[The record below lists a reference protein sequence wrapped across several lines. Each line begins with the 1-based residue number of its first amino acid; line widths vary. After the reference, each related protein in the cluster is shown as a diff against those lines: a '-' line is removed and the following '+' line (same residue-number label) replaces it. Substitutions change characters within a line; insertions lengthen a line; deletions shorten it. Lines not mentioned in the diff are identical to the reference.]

1 VGTLALAFGVL
12 AVAGAGLL
20 FSACLRL
27 RSAIG
32 FLLAAY
38 LLASAEIVS
47 VSLLLS
53 TGRWLTRDALLGVI
67 GVVFGVAVVVWATL
81 GRPRPPLTG
90 ASIRSLRL
98 TLRDPI
104 LVLLAGLTVVSQLYL
119 LAVSLTVPQSVTD
132 TMLYHLP
139 RSALWK
145 QQHAVSYVANVKEAA
160 VNVFPP
166 NAEIETAATMV
177 LSGGDR
183 FVGLVQLV
191 AVAFACIA
199 IVGVARRLGF
209 DRQAAVF
216 AALAFSTFTVVMLQT
231 PTALNDLVVA
241 SFLIACAY
249 FALGAARID
258 LALSALAL
266 ALALGTKLTTVF
278 ALPALALVVFGSQPR
293 RRWLAVALYG
303 AAGIALGSI
312 WLLVNVVET
321 GRLDGG
327 VPIAPENQELA
338 YRILRSVADLLEMS
352 DAEGN
357 GLLVSPLWGV
367 AALLLA
373 LVGAAALCLR
383 KRWRAGALVGLA
395 GVFAFVSLPLLVTW
409 TQVAAQVARHA
420 RVAIGFGGAVSG
432 PRLPEGFYES
442 PMHSSYGLAFVL
454 LFLGSGTIVAAD
466 IARRRSSFAV
476 LAALIGV
483 PLTLLITAIAIG
495 FDPQH
500 LRYLAFPVALAASV
514 FGIVLR
520 VRALAWMAGGL
531 AAVTVLV
538 SLAYFVPRPGG
549 LTLFAANRGV
559 DHTARWFVQGQSGKG
574 DPDAFR
580 FLEEKVPADVTVAV
594 AAERNTYLY
603 PLWDSGLRRSVVFV
617 PASDRVSEGV
627 DWLVVG
633 PSRVMDDAKLDRAGW
648 RLEIASEGGWRIFG
662 R

>member
-1 VGTLALAFGVL
+1 VGTLVLAFGAT

-38 LLASAEIVS
+38 LLASAEIVA

-53 TGRWLTRDALLGVI
+53 TERWLTRDALLGVI
-67 GVVFGVAVVVWATL
+67 GVGFGVAVVVWATL
-81 GRPRPPLTG
+81 GRPHPPLTV
-90 ASIRSLRL
+90 ASIRSLRF

-104 LVLLAGLTVVSQLYL
+104 LALLAGLTVVSQLYL

-145 QQHAVSYVANVKEAA
+145 QQHAVSYVANMPEVA

-166 NAEIETAATMV
+166 NAEIETAATMI

-209 DRQAAVF
+209 DRRAAVF

-258 LALSALAL
+258 LALGALAL

-303 AAGIALGSI
+303 AAGIAVGSI

-327 VPIAPENQELA
+327 VAIAPENQELVD
-338 YRILRSVADLLEMS
+338 RILRSLADLLEMS
-352 DAEGN
+352 DAEGK

-367 AALLLA
+367 PALLLA
-373 LVGAAALCLR
+373 LVGAAALCSR

-409 TQVAAQVARHA
+409 TQVAAHVVRHA
-420 RVAIGFGGAVSG
+420 RVAIGLGGAVSG

-454 LFLGSGTIVAAD
+454 LFLGSGSIVAAD
-466 IARRRSSFAV
+466 VARRRSSFAV

-483 PLTLLITAIAIG
+483 PLTLLIAAIAIG

-520 VRALAWMAGGL
+520 VRALAWTAGAL
-531 AAVTVLV
+531 AAVTVV
-538 SLAYFVPRPGG
+538 VTLAYFVPRPGG

-559 DHTARWFVQGQSGKG
+559 DRTARWFVQGGGGGG
-574 DPDAFR
+574 DPATFR
-580 FLEEKVPADVTVAV
+580 FLEESIPPRATVALAV
-594 AAERNTYLY
+594 EPNTYLY
-603 PLWDSGLRRSVVFV
+603 PAWDEGLRRRVLFTTPEGRV
-617 PASDRVSEGV
+617 PPSAG
-627 DWLVVG
+627 WLVAG
-633 PSRVMDDAKLDRAGW
+633 PGKHFDPSGPTWARVF
-648 RLEIASEGGWRIFG
+648 ASPTGWRIY
-662 R
+662 RRT